1 MPEADAM
8 TLDALRQEIDRIDGE
23 IHKLLLARAEVVTNV
38 AAAKANASDG
48 SPAPA
53 FRAAREAEVL
63 RQLVARHRGP
73 LKLRSLVRIWR
84 EIMSGMT
91 EIQQQIVV
99 AVHVPETADKTGWD
113 IARDHFGLGMRYL
126 PLRSS
131 REVVAAVNDGRAG
144 IGVLSAPDAGSDG
157 DPWWPLLAA
166 VSEEMPKIVMKLP
179 FLLSKESVTT
189 NSKVAICMPGP
200 EPEISDVAYV
210 VIETVP
216 GISREKVASTL
227 RAAGIEPKVL
237 HSDPK
242 TSFYLAEMETTS
254 TDAVDRRV
262 IKNIVSIGGYPTQ
275 IVTE

>member
-1 MPEADAM
+1 
-8 TLDALRQEIDRIDGE
+8 
-23 IHKLLLARAEVVTNV
+23 
-38 AAAKANASDG
+38 
-48 SPAPA
+48 
-53 FRAAREAEVL
+53 
-63 RQLVARHRGP
+63 
-73 LKLRSLVRIWR
+73 VRIWR

-113 IARDHFGLGMRYL
+113 TARDHFGLGMRYL

-157 DPWWPLLAA
+157 DQWWPLLAA

-200 EPEISDVAYV
+200 EPEILDAAYV

-242 TSFYLAEMETTS
+242 TSFYLAEIETTS